1 METFF
6 REEAEGRTK
15 EESPRTDLV
24 IGMVSLYSVM
34 MSLYCL
40 IIITSQKEGDVG
52 KGAVII

>member
-1 METFF
+1 
-6 REEAEGRTK
+6 
-15 EESPRTDLV
+15 
-24 IGMVSLYSVM
+24 MVSLYSVM

>member
-6 REEAEGRTK
+6 REEAEGWTK
-15 EESPRTDLV
+15 EESPRIDLV

-34 MSLYCL
+34 MSLYSL